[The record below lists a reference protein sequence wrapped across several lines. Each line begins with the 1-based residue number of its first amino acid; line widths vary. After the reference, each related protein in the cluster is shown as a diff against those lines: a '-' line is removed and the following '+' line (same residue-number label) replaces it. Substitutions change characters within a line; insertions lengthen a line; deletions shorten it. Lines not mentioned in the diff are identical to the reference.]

1 MIHRDENVDDLK
13 LPEKPEVLI
22 TFLDRNGK
30 CCDTDKQAV
39 AKCVQSF
46 HGYNDISV
54 QYFVRVGS
62 GEVLDPHGT
71 HLHLNQQKLRRFEFR
86 KVSAKAWNDYSQYL
100 KNKKRQFFTNARRLI
115 ME

>member
-1 MIHRDENVDDLK
+1 MIHKDENTDHLK
-13 LPEKPEVLI
+13 LPEKPEILI
-22 TFLDRNGK
+22 TFLDRNGNY
-30 CCDTDKQAV
+30 CDTDKQAV
-39 AKCVQSF
+39 AKCVEYF

-54 QYFVRVGS
+54 HYFVRVGS

-71 HLHLNQQKLRRFEFR
+71 HRHLNQQKLKRFEFR
-86 KVSAKAWNDYSQYL
+86 KVNQNAWISYSNYL

>member
-1 MIHRDENVDDLK
+1 MIHRDENVDNLK
-13 LPEKPEVLI
+13 LPEKPSVLI
-22 TFLDRNGK
+22 SFFDKNGEI
-30 CCDTDKQAV
+30 CDDEKKSI
-39 AKCVQSF
+39 AKCVEYF

-54 QYFVRVGS
+54 HYFLRVGS

-71 HLHLNQQKLRRFEFR
+71 HLHLNQQRLKRFEFR
-86 KVSAKAWNDYSQYL
+86 KVTSDAWTAYRKYL